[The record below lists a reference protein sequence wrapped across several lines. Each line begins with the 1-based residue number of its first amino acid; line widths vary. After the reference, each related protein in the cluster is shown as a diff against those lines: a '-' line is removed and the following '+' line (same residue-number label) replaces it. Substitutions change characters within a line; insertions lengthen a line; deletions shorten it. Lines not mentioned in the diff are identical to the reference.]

1 MRQSYARAAARRET
15 TDQFNARMAA
25 RTAPV
30 KPWGKILSVEETEAS
45 RADERAEMN
54 LDQFTQ
60 AEQMALMQ
68 ASHEHRHQHIWHRL
82 RRNFEVPPFTLST
95 FRSLAE
101 RGLTEKP
108 EGKTFHTLTA
118 EGARIADAI
127 AGMLVEEHDL
137 HLAWIGSHIRA
148 TATVHCTCKW
158 SAGIRYGENTQA
170 NAIREHSRH
179 LREIGKA

>member
-1 MRQSYARAAARRET
+1 MRRSYSRAAARRET

-30 KPWGKILSVEETEAS
+30 KPWGKILSVEEIEAS
-45 RADERAEMN
+45 RADERAAMN

-108 EGKTFHTLTA
+108 GGKTFHTLTA
-118 EGARIADAI
+118 EGARIADAV
-127 AGMLVEEHDL
+127 ADTLVEEHDL
-137 HLAWIGSHIRA
+137 HLAWIGSHVGA

-158 SAGIRYGENTQA
+158 SAGIRYGQNTQA

-179 LREIGKA
+179 LREIGNA